1 MPEWIKGAGFY
12 YVQPSGPI
20 DHEAIRKS
28 MEQVELNL
36 QEAEARLGFIRKEKS
51 A

>member
-1 MPEWIKGAGFY
+1 MTQWIKGQGFY

-20 DHEAIRKS
+20 DTDANRKRL
-28 MEQVELNL
+28 EEVELKL
-36 QEAEARLGFIRKEKS
+36 QEAEARLGLIVKMKS

>member
-1 MPEWIKGAGFY
+1 MIWIPGAGFY

-20 DHEAIRKS
+20 
-28 MEQVELNL
+28 N
-36 QEAEARLGFIRKEKS
+36 EAENERQLELVKRNIEEAEIKLGMRKEKS

>member
-1 MPEWIKGAGFY
+1 MPEWIKGQGFY

-20 DHEAIRKS
+20 DHEANRKQ
-28 MEQVELNL
+28 MEQVERNL
-36 QEAEARLGFIRKEKS
+36 EEAEIRLGIRKELS